1 MGDPNIDTSFYPQAN
16 SNSLIQT
23 LGQVQGIRNAQ
34 QQNELL
40 QTENQRAKV
49 GLTNDQV
56 NLAHQQY
63 GKLSQFLG
71 SLAQDP
77 RIASPQGHDILVG
90 ATQQAIQQ
98 GWITPD
104 IAKIEI
110 ANMPSD
116 PAQLPQ
122 YLQNLNVRVQ
132 DGQSQF
138 AKIYG
143 EPGTINTGN
152 RIIPVKSSPIMGVQ
166 RIGADIP
173 LETSPGQRAGIV
185 LGTDQY
191 GRTTAQTQGQVMER
205 AGVNPLLA
213 VPQTAPNSPANQLM
227 PSQPQ
232 NGIPTRVQP
241 EQASNGAA
249 IMSPP
254 AGQIEAQQVMAK
266 TNAEKYSA
274 DQQREANFQSE
285 VLPLTKSITALQ
297 KLGTTGTGPGTEQ
310 LNEMKSFAQSM
321 GLGAIAGIDPDKI
334 SNFDE
339 ARKYLTSYAS
349 SVGGNGTNDKL
360 AAAFAGNPSVNIS
373 NAAAVDVAKTALA
386 TRKMQNAQNR
396 AFTASGQPA
405 ANYGKW
411 TSEFNAQQDPV
422 AYGID
427 LMEPAAR
434 TKYFQSLSAPD
445 KAKFI
450 NSVTTATKLG
460 LVTPPSAPQNGG

>member
-1 MGDPNIDTSFYPQAN
+1 MADGTVDTSIYPQSNPN
-16 SNSLIQT
+16 SFIQT
-23 LGQVQGIRNAQ
+23 LGQIQGIKNAQ
-34 QQNELL
+34 QQNQLL
-40 QTENQRAKV
+40 QTENQRAQV

-77 RIASPQGHDILVG
+77 RIATPQGHDILVG

-116 PAQLPQ
+116 PSQLPQ

-143 EPGTINTGN
+143 TPGTIDNGSQQL
-152 RIIPVKSSPIMGVQ
+152 PVSVSPITGV
-166 RIGADIP
+166 RPIAAPINN
-173 LETSPGQRAGIV
+173 TVTPGQRAGLV
-185 LGTDQY
+185 NTVDANGVPVV
-191 GRTTAQTQGQVMER
+191 RTQGQIMEQ
-205 AGVNPLLA
+205 AGVNPLTA
-213 VPQTAPNSPANQLM
+213 VPQTAPTSPANKLM

-232 NGIPTRVQP
+232 GSPSASVP
-241 EQASNGAA
+241 AGQAQGGGAVVG
-249 IMSPP
+249 PP

-274 DQQREANFQSE
+274 DQQREANFQSDM
-285 VLPLTKSITALQ
+285 LPLQ
-297 KLGTTGTGPGTEQ
+297 KAYQGMKQLGTTGTGPGTEQ
-310 LNEMKSFAQSM
+310 INDVKNFLISQ
-321 GLGAIAGIDPDKI
+321 GITAPSDDAKV
-334 SNFDE
+334 FDE
-339 ARKYLTSYAS
+339 VRKYTTQIARNSGDTGS
-349 SVGGNGTNDKL
+349 DNRL
-360 AAAFAGNPSVNIS
+360 AAAQAGNPSININ
-373 NAAAVDVAKTALA
+373 NAAAQDVLKSAISL
-386 TRKMQNAQNR
+386 RRFQNAQNR
-396 AFTASGQPA
+396 AFTASGQNP

-411 TSEFNAQQDPV
+411 TTEFNSQQDPV
-422 AYGID
+422 AYGVD

-434 TKYFQSLSAPD
+434 AKYFQSLSAPD
-445 KAKFI
+445 KNKFI